1 MGSILPIFYR
11 TIVKMRK
18 DLEYKMLKKDKV
30 LEDLIRYIDQ
40 EMKLLK
46 MVRIRHKVSDCYA
59 DFIAVEKSH

>member
-1 MGSILPIFYR
+1 
-11 TIVKMRK
+11 MRK

-59 DFIAVEKSH
+59 DFIAVGKSH